1 MSKNIKKIWL
11 IEFSANFRSRHLFL
25 HKNLKRLQNF
35 HGQIKKTKQ
44 QKKNLT
50 KFLHYNVIILCIDL
64 IYFQNYFHQE
74 ALFLKCSFQVT
85 DAFRTDFFANNFPYN
100 VCPIQAGH
108 VTVQKM
114 KIKTKTKT
122 RKARSKST

>member
-1 MSKNIKKIWL
+1 MVDRILGKFQKSTPFSAQKSKKAS
-11 IEFSANFRSRHLFL
+11 EFSWPN
-25 HKNLKRLQNF
+25 
-35 HGQIKKTKQ
+35 KKDKTTK
-44 QKKNLT
+44 KYLT

-85 DAFRTDFFANNFPYN
+85 DAFRTDFFANNLPDY

-114 KIKTKTKT
+114 KIKTK
-122 RKARSKST
+122 A

>member
-1 MSKNIKKIWL
+1 MAK
-11 IEFSANFRSRHLFL
+11 
-25 HKNLKRLQNF
+25 
-35 HGQIKKTKQ
+35 KKTKQ
-44 QKKNLT
+44 PKKNLT

-85 DAFRTDFFANNFPYN
+85 DAFRTDFFANNFPHY

-114 KIKTKTKT
+114 KIKTK
-122 RKARSKST
+122 ARSKFKVLYSPEIDLMVKIGHL